1 MDLIWA
7 LLQILAMLAAVVA
20 LAYLVLNKGLARLLA
35 RNQFSASMAL
45 KERLHLEPRRSLY
58 IVEIRGRDFVLAG
71 SENGVSLVC
80 ELHEKP
86 LT

>member
-1 MDLIWA
+1 MDLFWA

-20 LAYLVLNKGLARLLA
+20 LAYLVLNKGLARFLVK
-35 RNQFSASMAL
+35 NQSSANMSL
-45 KERLHLEPRRSLY
+45 KERLYLEPRRSLY
-58 IVEIRGRDFVLAG
+58 IVKIQGRDFVLAG

-86 LT
+86 LS

>member
-7 LLQILAMLAAVVA
+7 LLQILAMLAAVVG
-20 LAYLVLNKGLARLLA
+20 LAYLVLNKGLGRFLA
-35 RNQFSASMAL
+35 KNQFSTTMVL
-45 KERLHLEPRRSLY
+45 KERLHLEPRRNLY
-58 IVEIRGRDFVLAG
+58 IVQIHERDFVLAG

-86 LT
+86 LS

>member
-1 MDLIWA
+1 MELLWA

-20 LAYLVLNKGLARLLA
+20 LAYLILNKGLARMLA
-35 RNQFSASMAL
+35 KHQTSATMSL
-45 KERLHLEPRRSLY
+45 KERLYLEPRRSIY
-58 IVEIRGRDFVLAG
+58 IVEIRSRTFVLAG

-86 LT
+86 LS

>member
-20 LAYLVLNKGLARLLA
+20 LAYLVLNKGLGRFLA
-35 RNQFSASMAL
+35 RNQLSVNMVI
-45 KERLHLEPRRSLY
+45 KERLHLEPRRNLY
-58 IVEIRGRDFVLAG
+58 IVQIYEREFVLAG
-71 SENGVSLVC
+71 SENGVSVVC

-86 LT
+86 LS

>member
-1 MDLIWA
+1 MDLVWA
-7 LLQILAMLAAVVA
+7 LLQIFAMLAAVIA
-20 LAYLVLNKGLARLLA
+20 LAYLVLNKGLGRILA
-35 RNQFSASMAL
+35 NKQLSANMSL

-58 IVEIRGRDFVLAG
+58 IVQIKGRDFVLAG

-86 LT
+86 LS